1 MVCHK
6 SLQIIFL
13 GIYKSANNYMFQF
26 FQKEKKHPR
35 YLSSVE
41 KCSCLK
47 HIIFYGEERRVGE
60 RIPKGRCIMLLG
72 HLTAKC
78 AFPHF
83 TSSCVWGCVKY
94 YTCTQCSFFLCSFNQ
109 SSLLLLDVWRMCALP
124 SSTIGTQ
131 QGVQLNLSGEQTRG
145 KTNSHAHNRFT
156 VYTSSI

>member
-26 FQKEKKHPR
+26 FQRKKKHPR

-47 HIIFYGEERRVGE
+47 HIVFYGEERRVGE

-83 TSSCVWGCVKY
+83 TSSCVRGVLNITHAHSALFFSALLTNRAYYCWMFEGCVHW
-94 YTCTQCSFFLCSFNQ
+94 Q
-109 SSLLLLDVWRMCALP
+109 V
-124 SSTIGTQ
+124 Q
-131 QGVQLNLSGEQTRG
+131 Q
-145 KTNSHAHNRFT
+145 
-156 VYTSSI
+156 